1 MDNLKPTSAFKLSA
15 IASLV
20 IGMGAYLI
28 GLYNATLLLNE
39 KGYYLIILLYSLFA
53 AVSLQKVVRDKQQ
66 GLPISKPYT
75 MICWVS
81 LAIAIALL
89 TIGLFNADMLLSE
102 KGFFAMAYTLSLFS
116 AITVQKNIRDMLA
129 LKPDEDAPASPEI
142 IE

>member
-89 TIGLFNADMLLSE
+89 AIGLFNADMLLSE

-129 LKPDEDAPASPEI
+129 FKQDEEAPASPEI

>member
-89 TIGLFNADMLLSE
+89 AIGLFNADMLLSE

-129 LKPDEDAPASPEI
+129 FKQDEEPSPLPEI

>member
-1 MDNLKPTSAFKLSA
+1 MDNMKPTNAFKLSA
-15 IASLV
+15 LASLI

-28 GLYNATLLLNE
+28 GLFNASMQLNE

-53 AVSLQKVVRDKQQ
+53 AVSLQKVVRDKQEA
-66 GLPISKPYT
+66 LPISKPYSV
-75 MICWVS
+75 ICWLS
-81 LAIAIALL
+81 LGIAIALL

-116 AITVQKNIRDMLA
+116 AITVQKNIRDMLLFQKNDTELSA
-129 LKPDEDAPASPEI
+129 EDM

>member
-89 TIGLFNADMLLSE
+89 AIGLFNADMLLSE

>member
-89 TIGLFNADMLLSE
+89 AVGLFNADMLLSE

-129 LKPDEDAPASPEI
+129 FKQDEDASPLPEI

>member
-89 TIGLFNADMLLSE
+89 AIGLFNADMLLSE

-129 LKPDEDAPASPEI
+129 FKQDEYAPASPEI

>member
-89 TIGLFNADMLLSE
+89 AIGLFNADMLLSE

-129 LKPDEDAPASPEI
+129 FKRDEGAPASPEI

>member
-89 TIGLFNADMLLSE
+89 ATGLFNADMLLSE

-129 LKPDEDAPASPEI
+129 FKQDEEPSPLPEV

>member
-28 GLYNATLLLNE
+28 GLYNATFLLNE

-89 TIGLFNADMLLSE
+89 AIGLFNADMLLSE

-129 LKPDEDAPASPEI
+129 FKQDEDASASPEI

>member
-75 MICWVS
+75 MICWIS

-89 TIGLFNADMLLSE
+89 AIGLFNADMLLSE
-102 KGFFAMAYTLSLFS
+102 KGFFAMAYTLSLLS

-129 LKPDEDAPASPEI
+129 FK
-142 IE
+142 

>member
-89 TIGLFNADMLLSE
+89 AIGLFNADMLLSE

-129 LKPDEDAPASPEI
+129 FKPDEDAPASPEI

>member
-75 MICWVS
+75 MICWIS

-89 TIGLFNADMLLSE
+89 AIGLFNADMLLSE

-129 LKPDEDAPASPEI
+129 FK
-142 IE
+142 

>member
-89 TIGLFNADMLLSE
+89 AIGLFNADMLLSE

-129 LKPDEDAPASPEI
+129 FKPDEEPSPLPEI

>member
-75 MICWVS
+75 MICWIS
-81 LAIAIALL
+81 LAIAIAILA
-89 TIGLFNADMLLSE
+89 IGLFNADMLLSE

-129 LKPDEDAPASPEI
+129 FK
-142 IE
+142 